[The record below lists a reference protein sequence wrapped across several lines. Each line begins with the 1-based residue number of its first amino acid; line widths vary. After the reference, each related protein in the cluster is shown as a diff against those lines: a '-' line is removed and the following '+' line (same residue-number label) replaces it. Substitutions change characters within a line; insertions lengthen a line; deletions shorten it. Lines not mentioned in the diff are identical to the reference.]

1 MKRVPD
7 LLRALLLSP
16 ELLCAVLPFVVL
28 HYVPSI
34 GDVLLKP
41 MRESISFGLAAAA
54 LPLGMLAFNYKESL
68 ELLSPDGQAKVLLE
82 WPDYPMLKNRVLIA
96 LGWCTAG
103 LVACGLSVWMIASD
117 FRLDMAIALL
127 SAGVL
132 SSGAATATIG
142 MARFRL
148 RELLAHP

>member
-1 MKRVPD
+1 MKRVAD
-7 LLRALLLSP
+7 LLRALFLSP
-16 ELLCAVLPFVVL
+16 ELLCAVLPFAVL
-28 HYVPSI
+28 HYAPSF
-34 GDVLLKP
+34 GELLLKP
-41 MRESISFGLAAAA
+41 MRESLVFGLTAAA
-54 LPLGMLAFNYKESL
+54 LPIGLLTFNYKESL
-68 ELLSPDGQAKVLLE
+68 ALLSPEGQAKVLLE
-82 WPDYPMLKNRVLIA
+82 WPDYPTLKNRVLIA

-117 FRLDMAIALL
+117 FRPDMAIALL

-142 MARFRL
+142 LARFRL